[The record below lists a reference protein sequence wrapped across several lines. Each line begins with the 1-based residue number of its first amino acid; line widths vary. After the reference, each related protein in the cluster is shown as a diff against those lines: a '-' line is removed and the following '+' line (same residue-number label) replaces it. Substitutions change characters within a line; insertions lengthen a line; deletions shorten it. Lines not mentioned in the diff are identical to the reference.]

1 MNNFEQP
8 RRLRA
13 ATLMLATALGLP
25 AILAAAP
32 APAEQTISFA
42 KGSDHAT
49 VKGKFKGPANIS
61 REYVVNLTAG
71 QTLLV
76 EVKDKQQTTFFNV
89 FPPGAPHKEGEGR
102 SRLETK
108 ARVDGAYTIRLFLT
122 NGAAVK
128 GAAASYELTVS
139 KS

>member
-8 RRLRA
+8 RALRA
-13 ATLMLATALGLP
+13 ATLVLATALGLP
-25 AILAAAP
+25 GILVA
-32 APAEQTISFA
+32 APAEQTIAFA

-49 VKGKFKGPANIS
+49 VKGKFKGPVDIS
-61 REYVVNLTAG
+61 REYVVNLAAG

-76 EVKDKQQTTFFNV
+76 EVKDKKQTTFFNV

-108 ARVDGAYTIRLFLT
+108 ARVDGDYTIRLFLT
-122 NGAAVK
+122 NGAAIK
-128 GAAASYELTVS
+128 GAAASYELTVT